1 VTIRELPWWAFLYA
15 IAIASLGVVT
25 AVSLYRRR
33 APWLYSVAQI
43 VSTFGLLGFIA
54 GHWNLDVR
62 YALGRAWLLVFFA
75 VLGWESFF
83 LGQRLIQISPR
94 LSGDNALYARTEVV
108 ILLARGLFI
117 APALV
122 AGAAFAYRIW
132 F

>member
-1 VTIRELPWWAFLYA
+1 MLYA
-15 IAIASLGVVT
+15 VAIAGLGVVT

-43 VSTFGLLGFIA
+43 VSTIGLLGFIA

-62 YALGRAWLLVFFA
+62 FALGRAWLAVFLA
-75 VLGWESFF
+75 VSGWESFF
-83 LGQRLIQISPR
+83 LGQRLTVIIPR
-94 LSGDNALYARTEVV
+94 LSGENPLHARTEVLV
-108 ILLARGLFI
+108 LLARGLFI

-122 AGAAFAYRIW
+122 AGALFAYRIW

>member
-1 VTIRELPWWAFLYA
+1 
-15 IAIASLGVVT
+15 
-25 AVSLYRRR
+25 
-33 APWLYSVAQI
+33 VAQI

-117 APALV
+117 APALI